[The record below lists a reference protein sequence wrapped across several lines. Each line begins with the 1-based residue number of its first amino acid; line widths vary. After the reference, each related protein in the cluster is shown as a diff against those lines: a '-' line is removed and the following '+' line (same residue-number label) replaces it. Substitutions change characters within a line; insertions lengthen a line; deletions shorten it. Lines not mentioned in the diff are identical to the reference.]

1 MKTPDFLSNKYIKSG
16 LLVLA
21 GLFFGWLL
29 FHSSGKTEVADEKTA
44 VHEHSETEATIW
56 TCSMHPQIKTDK
68 PGLCPICGMELIPL
82 NKTATADATSVTM
95 SEAAMKL
102 SEIQTSVVAK
112 GKASKEVRLYG
123 KIQPD
128 EERLQSQ
135 TAHIPGRIEKL
146 YVNVTGQTVKKG
158 QRIASVYS
166 PELITAQKELL
177 EAASLSDKY
186 PAILESAR
194 EKLRNWKLS
203 EKQIQTLESSSKVIS
218 TFDIYAN
225 TSGIVSDIKV
235 NMGDYINKGAVLFDV
250 ADLSGVWAIFDA
262 YESDLP
268 WISMGQT
275 IKFTTQALPG
285 KVFSGKISFI
295 DLVVDPSTRTAR
307 VRAAI
312 PNGKLELKPEYFIDG
327 VLESSLKNAGNKLI
341 IPQSAVLWTGKRSVV
356 YVKVPNAETP
366 TFQMREITLGET
378 MNEAY
383 VVEAGLNEGDEIV
396 TNGAFNIDAAAQ
408 LEGKPSMMNRDENT
422 ATTQMKTETEM
433 NRNKSTDLTESKKIM
448 VSGNCDMCKA
458 RIEKAAKSVAGVDF
472 ANWNS
477 EEKALYV
484 RYLKAKTNS
493 DAIQK
498 AIAKAGHDTEKYKAA
513 DSDYKKLP
521 ECCLYRE

>member
-1 MKTPDFLSNKYIKSG
+1 MKTSDFLSNKYIKSG
-16 LLVLA
+16 LLVLT
-21 GLFFGWLL
+21 GLFFGWLF
-29 FHSSGKTEVADEKTA
+29 FHSSGKTEVADEKTTL
-44 VHEHSETEATIW
+44 HKHSETEKTIW
-56 TCSMHPQIKTDK
+56 TCSMHPQIKMDK

-82 NKTATADATSVTM
+82 NKTVTADATSVTM
-95 SEAAMKL
+95 SESAMKL
-102 SEIQTSVVAK
+102 AEIQTSVVTK

-146 YVNVTGQTVKKG
+146 FVNVTGQMIKKG

-203 EKQIQTLESSSKVIS
+203 EKQIQTLESSSKVIT

-235 NMGDYINKGAVLFDV
+235 NVGDYINKGSVLFDV
-250 ADLSGVWAIFDA
+250 ADLSDVWAVFDA

-268 WISMGQT
+268 WILLGQN

-295 DLVVDPSTRTAR
+295 DPVIDPATRTAR

-312 PNGKLELKPEYFIDG
+312 PNVKLELKPEYFIDG
-327 VLESSLKNAGNKLI
+327 TLESSLKSSNNQLI
-341 IPQSAVLWTGKRSVV
+341 IPQSSVLWTGKRSVV
-356 YVKVPNAETP
+356 YIKVPNASTP
-366 TFQMREITLGET
+366 TFQMREITLGEA
-378 MNEAY
+378 MNDAY
-383 VVEAGLNEGDEIV
+383 VVESGLNEGDEIV

-408 LEGKPSMMNRDENT
+408 LEGKPSMMNREENNATMDNKAGMKMSGDAT
-422 ATTQMKTETEM
+422 A
-433 NRNKSTDLTESKKIM
+433 SKAIK
-448 VSGNCDMCKA
+448 VSGNCDMCKD
-458 RIEKAAKSVAGVDF
+458 RIEKAAKSVAGVSS
-472 ANWNS
+472 AAWNS
-477 EEKALYV
+477 DNKLLNV
-484 RYLKAKTNS
+484 RYSSAKTNP

-521 ECCLYRE
+521 ECCLYRK